1 MGKPHKKLRTDYHQV
16 LHESA
21 EINQYVERNIKADGY
36 CVQHKRLPNIDTAN
50 TRMPTTE
57 VATDS
62 TSTTTFV
69 QVDTNAFKEIVQQ
82 LTGLVVTQTNTVHGV
97 GTTTA
102 KGGISINRKP
112 AFKLYERRQYNAKLE
127 IIKPS
132 SNFKQGSSIRS
143 PNHQKFSP
151 TPSPLST
158 PTNCLSKLS
167 LFERE
172 IGESSINNTAAEERA
187 IREKK
192 FYLHPSLRSKKPG
205 LHEPELLNL
214 FPLTSPIASKES

>member
-1 MGKPHKKLRTDYHQV
+1 
-16 LHESA
+16 
-21 EINQYVERNIKADGY
+21 
-36 CVQHKRLPNIDTAN
+36 
-50 TRMPTTE
+50 MPTNE
-57 VATDS
+57 VVTDS

-82 LTGLVVTQTNTVHGV
+82 LTGLVVTQTNTVHEV

-102 KGGISINRKP
+102 KGSISIDRKP
-112 AFKLYERRQYNAKLE
+112 AFKLHERRQYKAKLE

-132 SNFKQGSSIRS
+132 INFKQGSSIRS

-151 TPSPLST
+151 FPSPTPSPLST
-158 PTNCLSKLS
+158 PTNCFSKLS

-172 IGESSINNTAAEERA
+172 TGESSINNTEAEERA

-192 FYLHPSLRSKKPG
+192 FYLHPSLRSKKPV